1 VTRSFYR
8 VVGDALILDVRVQPG
23 ARQDAIMGVAA
34 GVLRVRL
41 KAPAIEGRAN
51 EALCAYL
58 AECLGT
64 SKSRVEIIKGQSSR
78 VKQVRVHGARHP
90 PERLIS

>member
-1 VTRSFYR
+1 M
-8 VVGDALILDVRVQPG
+8 G
-23 ARQDAIMGVAA
+23 AVD

-41 KAPAIEGRAN
+41 KAPAIENRAN

-64 SKSRVEIIKGQSSR
+64 SKSRVEIIRGRGSR
-78 VKQVRVHGARHP
+78 LKQVRVTGARVT
-90 PERLIS
+90 PESLFS